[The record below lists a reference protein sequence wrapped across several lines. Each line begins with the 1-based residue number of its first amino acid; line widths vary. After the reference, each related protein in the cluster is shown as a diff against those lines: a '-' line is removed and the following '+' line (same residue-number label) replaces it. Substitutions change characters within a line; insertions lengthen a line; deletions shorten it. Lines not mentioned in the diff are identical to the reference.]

1 MIDAQ
6 TVGRWHSQRK
16 LMEID
21 RLVTRAVRGGTTS
34 MRAAGT
40 SLTPMDFRERQ
51 QKEEYAARLARTV
64 LFPAYD
70 DAIGAIVDKPF
81 QQPVKLEEGDSLPPD
96 LQALEYDCDREG
108 TPLTEMA
115 RRLLDAMADTGLA
128 LLLVDKP
135 DVRVTEGEGDAATTR
150 VMRADE
156 EEANDVRPYFA
167 FVHPDAVLSWS
178 WRTQNGKRILS
189 MISIFDES
197 SEVDAQGHEQIVQTV
212 RVWTEQDW
220 SLWKRIPKITLPTS
234 VPMDPKA
241 SIDMT
246 ARDAAISTAAT
257 ETEPY
262 VLVESGPNP
271 LGVVPVVFRNVS
283 MKGSD
288 PLVARPPLMDLAWKN
303 VDDWLV
309 TSSLSNN
316 LHWHG
321 TPMLVIAGAPN
332 AVVDGQQPI
341 VFGAGAMLSS
351 SDPQMSVS
359 FVESNGAAATQLA
372 ARLAQIRQDEQQLGL
387 APFMEQVASGS
398 TATAVEAAGSRT
410 QSRVQS
416 WVECL
421 EWMLY
426 DAYAMAAKWGNTEL
440 PEDFDIDIYRDFGLP
455 TRAQTDLQAL
465 QAARTAKEITQ
476 ETYLR
481 ELQKRGVLG
490 DEVDLEAEVAETG
503 NEQPALADLSPFGVP
518 APGAVPGASEEPVDE
533 ADPDA
538 TVAE

>member
-51 QKEEYAARLARTV
+51 QRDEYAARLARTV

-96 LQALEYDCDREG
+96 LQALEYDCDREC

-128 LLLVDKP
+128 MLLVDKP
-135 DVRVTEGEGDAATTR
+135 SVTVQEGETVR
-150 VMRADE
+150 VMRMDE
-156 EEANDVRPYFA
+156 EEAADIRPYFA

-197 SEVDAQGHEQIVQTV
+197 SEVDAQGHEQVVQTV

-220 SLWKRIPKITLPTS
+220 SLWKRIPKLTMPQS

-246 ARDAAISTAAT
+246 AKDAAISTAAT

-262 VLVESGPNP
+262 ALVDSGANP

-321 TPMLVIAGAPN
+321 TPMLVIAGATN
-332 AVVDGQQPI
+332 DVADGSKPV
-341 VFGAGAMLSS
+341 VFGAGAMLAS
-351 SDPQMSVS
+351 SDPQMSVQ
-359 FVESNGAAATQLA
+359 FVESSGAAAKQLA
-372 ARLAQIRQDEQQLGL
+372 ERLDQIRQDEQQLGL
-387 APFMEQVASGS
+387 APFMEQVAAGS

-426 DAYAMAAKWGNTEL
+426 DAYKMAARWSNEEL
-440 PEDFDIDIYRDFGLP
+440 PEDFDVDIYRDFGLP

-465 QAARTAKEITQ
+465 AAARTAKDISQ

-490 DEVDLEAEVAETG
+490 DEVDIEAEITETE
-503 NEQPALADLSPFGVP
+503 NEQPALGELTPFGMP
-518 APGAVPGASEEPVDE
+518 PQPPPGRPGQPPQDSS
-533 ADPDA
+533 ADPED
-538 TVAE
+538 TPPQ